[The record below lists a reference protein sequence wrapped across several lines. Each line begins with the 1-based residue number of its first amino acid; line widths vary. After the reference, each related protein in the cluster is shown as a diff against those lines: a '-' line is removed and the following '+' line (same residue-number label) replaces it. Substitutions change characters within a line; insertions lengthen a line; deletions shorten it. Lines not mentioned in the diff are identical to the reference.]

1 VAAIAWPRGWGRSLL
16 LLAAAIAVAV
26 AVAVTQYSTLFPRT
40 LGLGCCDDL
49 KSTRINL
56 HNRGLEQYKMQLDG
70 WLITKLTP
78 SINPCPIVI
87 VPH

>member
-1 VAAIAWPRGWGRSLL
+1 MAAIAWPRGWGRSLL

-26 AVAVTQYSTLFPRT
+26 AFTQYSTLFPRT
-40 LGLGCCDDL
+40 LGLGCCGDFE
-49 KSTRINL
+49 STRINL